1 MTDLFLESVPDEWI
15 DRVFGV
21 MATARHHRFQVLTKR
36 ADRMREYMTNES
48 TPFRIA
54 RAMDAMQS
62 HATAGPEEILS
73 IDGFPGYFASSHGYI
88 YSEKRGRRRRMS
100 PDAGAQGHQRVT
112 LHREGGGPR
121 GERFLVHRLIL
132 ETFVGPAP
140 TPGTQG
146 RHRDGDPSNNALTNL
161 LWGDQSENWDDS
173 KRHGSHRRHSKLTSD
188 DVEAIRSRLEF
199 GATKEALAREFGVS
213 ATQVRHIASGKQW
226 NVDSPIAWPPAR
238 VWLGVSAE
246 DQRRAEER
254 IPLLLDT
261 PAAIRFVSAEPLLG
275 PINLRRLSIGTDREL
290 YVDALTGCHTGYA
303 KDGPLPGRRAG
314 LDWVIVGS
322 ESGPKARPCNLDWV
336 RSIRDQRALLGIP
349 LFWKQHAQNGKKIAT
364 PALDGKRWTE
374 QAIEHEGE

>member
-1 MTDLFLESVPDEWI
+1 MGDRSAIEWTDATWTPIRARNRETGRVGHFCIHKSPGCANCYAERMQPRFGNPVRFAAQDADKVELFLDEKTLPQPLRWRKPRTIFVCSMTDLFLESVPDEWI

-21 MATARHHRFQVLTKR
+21 MAMARQHRFQVLTKR
-36 ADRMREYMTNES
+36 AHRMRRYMSDQNLCDRLE
-48 TPFRIA
+48 
-54 RAMDAMQS
+54 
-62 HATAGPEEILS
+62 
-73 IDGFPGYFASSHGYI
+73 
-88 YSEKRGRRRRMS
+88 
-100 PDAGAQGHQRVT
+100 
-112 LHREGGGPR
+112 
-121 GERFLVHRLIL
+121 RLIGVR
-132 ETFVGPAP
+132 FD
-140 TPGTQG
+140 G
-146 RHRDGDPSNNALTNL
+146 RLVSSPWA
-161 LWGDQSENWDDS
+161 
-173 KRHGSHRRHSKLTSD
+173 HSK
-188 DVEAIRSRLEF
+188 EERWPIRN
-199 GATKEALAREFGVS
+199 
-213 ATQVRHIASGKQW
+213 I
-226 NVDSPIAWPPAR
+226 
-238 VWLGVSAE
+238 WLGVSAE
-246 DQRRAEER
+246 DQERAAER
-254 IPLLLDT
+254 IPVLLDT